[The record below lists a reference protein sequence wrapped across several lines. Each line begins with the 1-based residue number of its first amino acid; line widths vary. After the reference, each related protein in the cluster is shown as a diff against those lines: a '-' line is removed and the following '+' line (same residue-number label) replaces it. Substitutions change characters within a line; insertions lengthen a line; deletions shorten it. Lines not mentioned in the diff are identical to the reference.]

1 MRHIVRPLISSLAQY
16 SAGSDHKPTDQSF
29 EVMDL
34 YRVNIE
40 QFMTDWNDFEN
51 VDLRLFNDML
61 AEYGLTPVGR

>member
-1 MRHIVRPLISSLAQY
+1 
-16 SAGSDHKPTDQSF
+16 
-29 EVMDL
+29 MDL